1 MCVSTLRSCL
11 PLLCCCLLLLLLL
24 QAFSGIVLSAF
35 FAGYAAT
42 QVLGG
47 TAHTHSTCWV
57 HPREALSKL
66 APVAV
71 VAL

>member
-1 MCVSTLRSCL
+1 MLRL
-11 PLLCCCLLLLLLL
+11 PIIVCLLMV

-47 TAHTHSTCWV
+47 AQSDGVSMFEQH
-57 HPREALSKL
+57 
-66 APVAV
+66 
-71 VAL
+71 

>member
-1 MCVSTLRSCL
+1 MVLCVW
-11 PLLCCCLLLLLLL
+11 CCL

-47 TAHTHSTCWV
+47 KVAIHANFVLSAAEHTIGAIHVSDLLHCYLST
-57 HPREALSKL
+57 L
-66 APVAV
+66 A
-71 VAL
+71 